1 MVKDGPMPE
10 YNEVNAR
17 RLAKRIVKNVE
28 RTGLEDLVMD
38 SLMREYEADEDFFY
52 RDWEKMRMD
61 DEYPNWQN

>member
-1 MVKDGPMPE
+1 MPE

-28 RTGLEDLVMD
+28 ITGLEDLVMD
-38 SLMREYEADEDFFY
+38 CLMREYEADKDFFY
-52 RDWEKMRMD
+52 KDWEKMRMD

>member
-1 MVKDGPMPE
+1 MPE

-28 RTGLEDLVMD
+28 RIGLEDLVMD
-38 SLMREYEADEDFFY
+38 SLMREYEADKDFFY
-52 RDWEKMRMD
+52 KDWEKMRMD

>member
-1 MVKDGPMPE
+1 MPE

-38 SLMREYEADEDFFY
+38 SLMREYEAYEDFFY
-52 RDWEKMRMD
+52 KDWEKMRMD

>member
-1 MVKDGPMPE
+1 MPE

-52 RDWEKMRMD
+52 
-61 DEYPNWQN
+61 NSAIF

>member
-1 MVKDGPMPE
+1 MPE

-38 SLMREYEADEDFFY
+38 SLMTEYEADKDFFY
-52 RDWEKMRMD
+52 KDWEKMRMD

>member
-1 MVKDGPMPE
+1 MPE

-38 SLMREYEADEDFFY
+38 SLMREYEADKDFFY
-52 RDWEKMRMD
+52 KDWEKMRMD

>member
-1 MVKDGPMPE
+1 MPE

-17 RLAKRIVKNVE
+17 RLARRIVKNVE

-52 RDWEKMRMD
+52 IDWEKMRMD

>member
-1 MVKDGPMPE
+1 MPE

-38 SLMREYEADEDFFY
+38 SLMREYEAYEDFFY

>member
-1 MVKDGPMPE
+1 MPE

-17 RLAKRIVKNVE
+17 RLARRIVKNVE

-38 SLMREYEADEDFFY
+38 SLMREFEADEDFFY
-52 RDWEKMRMD
+52 KDWVKMRMD

>member
-1 MVKDGPMPE
+1 MPE
-10 YNEVNAR
+10 YNEENER

-38 SLMREYEADEDFFY
+38 SLMREYEADKDFFY
-52 RDWEKMRMD
+52 KDWEKMRMD

>member
-1 MVKDGPMPE
+1 MPE

-38 SLMREYEADEDFFY
+38 SLMREYEADKDFFY
-52 RDWEKMRMD
+52 KDWEKMRMD
-61 DEYPNWQN
+61 DEHPNWQN

>member
-1 MVKDGPMPE
+1 MPE

-38 SLMREYEADEDFFY
+38 SLMRKYEADEDFFY
-52 RDWEKMRMD
+52 KDWEKMRMD

>member
-1 MVKDGPMPE
+1 MPE

-52 RDWEKMRMD
+52 RDWEKMNGRAIIKKG
-61 DEYPNWQN
+61 ENNVT

>member
-1 MVKDGPMPE
+1 MPE

-28 RTGLEDLVMD
+28 RIGLEDLVMD
-38 SLMREYEADEDFFY
+38 SLMREYESDKDFFY
-52 RDWEKMRMD
+52 KDWEKMRMD

>member
-1 MVKDGPMPE
+1 MPE

-38 SLMREYEADEDFFY
+38 SLMREYEADKDFFY
-52 RDWEKMRMD
+52 NEWEKMRMD
-61 DEYPNWQN
+61 DEYQNWQN

>member
-1 MVKDGPMPE
+1 MPE

-17 RLAKRIVKNVE
+17 RLARKIVKNVE

-52 RDWEKMRMD
+52 KDCEKMRMS
-61 DEYPNWQN
+61 DEYPDWQN

>member
-1 MVKDGPMPE
+1 MPE